1 MVAALLIVGCSREKL
16 GQMSNASAADASA
29 GTVTFQIVLPSTQS
43 YCDQIAACAD
53 DPSHIMVM
61 NGAGGLLELTVPF
74 FCQCSSS
81 TCLQRCL
88 SIPCFGAGTAQAVTS
103 GDQQWDGVYYGQ
115 ASSCASGCV
124 VPFYARPGSYFAQV
138 CASPGTIASADGGAP
153 ICTKTGSLVCGPN
166 VPFTYP
172 SATPVV
178 LTLPADG
185 G

>member
-1 MVAALLIVGCSREKL
+1 MVAALLIGGCSSEKL
-16 GQMSNASAADASA
+16 GQMSNASAPDASA
-29 GTVTFQIVLPSTQS
+29 GTVTFHIVLPSTQS
-43 YCDQIAACAD
+43 FCDQISVCAD
-53 DPSHIMVM
+53 RPSHIMVM
-61 NGAGGLLELTVPF
+61 DGAGGLLDLTVPF
-74 FCQCSSS
+74 FCGCSSS
-81 TCLQRCL
+81 TCQQRCL
-88 SIPCFGAGTAQAVTS
+88 TIPCGGAWPAQAVTS

-138 CASPGTIASADGGAP
+138 CASPGTIASSDGGAP
-153 ICTKTGSLVCGPN
+153 VCTQTGSLVCGPN

-172 SATPVV
+172 SPTPVV